1 MCDYADVLATVS
13 SVVISVAISV
23 FFVFALIS
31 FLLCVQV
38 FWNFA
43 ILVFVFLRFSNLFRF
58 LIAAVAKVKI

>member
-23 FFVFALIS
+23 FFVFTLIS

-38 FWNFA
+38 FFG
-43 ILVFVFLRFSNLFRF
+43 ISQYSFSFTRFSNLFRF